1 MSVQKFLDKIKNGR
15 YGADITDAIIGGIK
29 KCYDD
34 ASVNHDNA
42 NMEVKMARGTH
53 NTLNDR
59 LDKSDEIQ
67 AQTNAQLSNLKRHFN
82 NTIIVEDFGAVGDG
96 VADDSDAFVDA
107 IRYAHAN
114 DISVIKLTRQYR
126 ITKDLPSI
134 TKGIFIEGVEQSSHE
149 DNFGTMIIDER
160 QSNSYLIKYDGGGNN
175 VVGGG
180 LKRLRIKSV
189 GDFVRHCVYT
199 KGTGWEFTM
208 EDVFIYGYNG
218 TAIYDNSNDAT
229 FNRVSVIECGT
240 RIDGAVHYALEVGT
254 NKVNYIRKTNAQHFN
269 SCHFEHCRF
278 IVRIN
283 NAFLINF
290 IDCKFEQSANG
301 INVNSNNSAIH
312 IGSAAQINF
321 ETCQFVP
328 IGVHEYGVGKE
339 LYFINAPQRTATID
353 TIDQEALKFVGCSL
367 MVGIGSGGSSSQ
379 WPQYKAALFLKSEV
393 ITLISDC
400 SFSFLSGIKPSFDCS
415 EDLIF
420 TNNVVYM
427 KGYDYTGTVFQNYND
442 FLGCLQCGKN
452 SIIDNNVFFLMN
464 KGDKKRMWCI
474 NPTSSSVYIGYNVYR
489 DFNHEKIFANNNFIT
504 SRNTMITSGNLEIK
518 HRGSSDSGLL
528 VNHGGKSLEST
539 DETYSIG
546 RYGKFWDK
554 GHFKQIT
561 VSPFGGLPSTPVEG
575 MIAYDSVNKRFCGY
589 NGTSWKVFDN

>member
-1 MSVQKFLDKIKNGR
+1 MPVKAKNIKDLPLKNELDGSESLLVQDSNGTKQAPL
-15 YGADITDAIIGGIK
+15 GTIVD
-29 KCYDD
+29 
-34 ASVNHDNA
+34 
-42 NMEVKMARGTH
+42 EVKQNSQEKIREIESE
-53 NTLNDR
+53 
-59 LDKSDEIQ
+59 LD
-67 AQTNAQLSNLKRHFN
+67 QTNAQLSNLKRHFN

-175 VVGGG
+175 IVGGG

-254 NKVNYIRKTNAQHFN
+254 NKVNYIRKANAQHFN

-283 NAFLINF
+283 NAFSINF
-290 IDCKFEQSANG
+290 IDCKFEQSTSG
-301 INVNSNNSAIH
+301 INVNSNLSPIH
-312 IGSAAQINF
+312 IESSAHVNF
-321 ETCQFVP
+321 QTCQFIP

-339 LYFINAPQRTATID
+339 VYFINAIERNLAID
-353 TIDQEALKFVGCSL
+353 VIDQESLKFVGCSML
-367 MVGIGSGGSSSQ
+367 VGIGSGGSDAK
-379 WPQYKAALFLKSEV
+379 WPKYKAALFLKSKVMTV
-393 ITLISDC
+393 INGC
-400 SFSFLSGIKPSFDCS
+400 SFSFLSGIKPSFSCY

-420 TNNVVYM
+420 TSNLVCV
-427 KGYDYTGTVFQNYND
+427 KGYNYTESEMQGYNS
-442 FLGCLQCGKN
+442 FLGCVECGGR
-452 SIIDNNVFFLMN
+452 SVIDDNIFFLMN
-464 KGDKKRMWCI
+464 SGEKTTMWCI
-474 NPTSSSVYIGYNVYR
+474 KPTTSSVYIGYNIYR
-489 DFNHEKIFANNNFIT
+489 NFDAQKIFENKNYIT
-504 SRNTMITSGNLEIK
+504 CQNTLISSENLEIK
-518 HRGSSDSGLL
+518 YREATDSGILI
-528 VNHGGKSLEST
+528 NHGSKSVESV
-539 DETYSIG
+539 DETYSLG

-554 GHFKQIT
+554 GHFKQLT
-561 VSPFGGLPSTPVEG
+561 VSPFPGLPSNPVEG